1 MGGYFPGIPG
11 FVAFAGVKFGGYY
24 LAGMTLRKWQPV
36 ITASALKIAATR
48 TGLGVFIGPPLTI
61 AMVLVTSGVFPHSNS
76 ASNSSANTFVNIGAF
91 TFVYVLRVLIW
102 ALVIHLFTKSLELPR
117 STFWKYS
124 ALGAVWSFVLDLP
137 GIGLALIAPGR
148 IPIC

>member
-24 LAGMTLRKWQPV
+24 LAGMTLKKWQPV
-36 ITASALKIAATR
+36 IMAGALKIAGTR
-48 TGLGVFIGPPLTI
+48 TGLGILIGPPLTL
-61 AMVLVTSGVFPHSNS
+61 AMGFAASEMFPHLDANSNPIANVL
-76 ASNSSANTFVNIGAF
+76 ASIGAF
-91 TFVYVLRVLIW
+91 GFVYVLRVLIW
-102 ALVIHLFTKSLELPR
+102 ALVLRIFTKGFELPR

-137 GIGLALIAPGR
+137 GIGLALIAPGQ